1 MSNFILLQD
10 RLYMEGSKN
19 ISIPSLSMKGFED
32 SGFIKVLQ
40 SPFFVAASLLPVM
53 PIVKVPI
60 ALIGATSGVIKNMTG
75 AGDVDQERLSHALD
89 EINFYLNEKPSAI
102 TSTFDVTALKRNNS
116 SVDIVIKAHITYTPG
131 YRTKVDSSEMRSCY
145 QDMVRFDISPNPDE
159 INLWNIGQDTVVP
172 KTNNNEVSYS
182 ITTGWSAS
190 AGLSVSP
197 KEGPS
202 ANTSVNYSFQTTS
215 TTTTNDFN
223 IQRETIS
230 PKKYISWSSSMKN
243 CYEANNGSPYDIQN
257 PYGLVNNSPFTR
269 WLKAV
274 PDVARA
280 DFSLEYQSTYSITP
294 EKSQSIF
301 GKVVSFDVIMIQR
314 LIHAEVVGRTGQS
327 WARIGGNAVVYPSYL
342 VMKGRIYLDFAN
354 SQVHIEPMGIVIHE
368 LRDIINHESEINNL
382 LHNVV
387 L

>member
-1 MSNFILLQD
+1 
-10 RLYMEGSKN
+10 
-19 ISIPSLSMKGFED
+19 
-32 SGFIKVLQ
+32 
-40 SPFFVAASLLPVM
+40 
-53 PIVKVPI
+53 
-60 ALIGATSGVIKNMTG
+60 MTG
-75 AGDVDQERLSHALD
+75 AGDVNQEHLSQA
-89 EINFYLNEKPSAI
+89 IKQIKFSSNEKPSGI
-102 TSTFDVTALKRNNS
+102 TSIFDVTALKRKNG

-131 YRTKVDSSEMRSCY
+131 YRTKADSGEMRSCY
-145 QDMVRFDISPNPDE
+145 QDMVRFDISPNPNE
-159 INLWNIGQDTVVP
+159 INFWNMGQDTVIP
-172 KTNNNEVSYS
+172 RTNNNEVSYS

-197 KEGPS
+197 KDGPS

-215 TTTTNDFN
+215 TTTTKDFN
-223 IQRETIS
+223 TQRETIS

-257 PYGLVNNSPFTR
+257 PYSLVNNSAFTR

-274 PDVARA
+274 PDVAKA

-294 EKSQSIF
+294 ENIKRIDEQEF
-301 GKVVSFDVIMIQR
+301 VSFDVLMIQR

-327 WARIGGNAVVYPSYL
+327 WAKIGGNAVVYPSYVVTSGTIIL
-342 VMKGRIYLDFAN
+342 NLTHSVVQINSTGFDIYGL
-354 SQVHIEPMGIVIHE
+354 S
-368 LRDIINHESEINNL
+368 DIINPKSKINNL

>member
-1 MSNFILLQD
+1 M
-10 RLYMEGSKN
+10 
-19 ISIPSLSMKGFED
+19 
-32 SGFIKVLQ
+32 
-40 SPFFVAASLLPVM
+40 
-53 PIVKVPI
+53 
-60 ALIGATSGVIKNMTG
+60 
-75 AGDVDQERLSHALD
+75 
-89 EINFYLNEKPSAI
+89 
-102 TSTFDVTALKRNNS
+102 
-116 SVDIVIKAHITYTPG
+116 
-131 YRTKVDSSEMRSCY
+131 
-145 QDMVRFDISPNPDE
+145 
-159 INLWNIGQDTVVP
+159 GQDTVIP
-172 KTNNNEVSYS
+172 RTNNNEVSYS

-197 KEGPS
+197 KDGPS

-215 TTTTNDFN
+215 TTTTKDFN

-257 PYGLVNNSPFTR
+257 PYSLVNNSAFTR

-274 PDVARA
+274 PDAAKA

-294 EKSQSIF
+294 ENIKRIDEQEF
-301 GKVVSFDVIMIQR
+301 VSFDVLMIQR

-327 WARIGGNAVVYPSYL
+327 WAKIGGNAVVYPSYVVTSGTIIL
-342 VMKGRIYLDFAN
+342 NLTHSVVQINSTGFDIYGL
-354 SQVHIEPMGIVIHE
+354 S
-368 LRDIINHESEINNL
+368 DIINPKSKINNL